1 MTIEEYDRTIN
12 DNAEMEYIIEYNKK
26 QKLKKNKRKERINKI
41 KEILY
46 GKKIL

>member
-1 MTIEEYDRTIN
+1 MMEYDKEIN
-12 DNAEMEYIIEYNKK
+12 DQEQIEYLQKWNEK